1 MNIVLTGF
9 MASGKTT
16 VGKILAKNLNMFF
29 LDTDEMIE
37 NKYGKISDIFEK
49 KGEPE
54 FRRIETEIITIAA
67 QNDNA
72 VIATGGGAVLNT
84 KNIAVLSENGTVIN
98 LEPDRNVINARLGG
112 GDSARPLSSGGA
124 DKLWERF
131 EERRKYYDLCD
142 FKVKI
147 TMEKN
152 AEAVAEEIAEKL
164 RNFHR

>member
-16 VGKILAKNLNMFF
+16 VGKILAKNLNMIF

-37 NKYGKISDIFEK
+37 NKYGKIS
-49 KGEPE
+49 
-54 FRRIETEIITIAA
+54 
-67 QNDNA
+67 DNA

-112 GDSARPLSSGGA
+112 GDSARPLSAGGA